1 MNGDK
6 EQYIVGDVS
15 DIHDIQVLDEI
26 REAFGDGFGNEE
38 LEVITK
44 HIDGKIVELQG
55 DLEGGFSSRQ
65 CVIH

>member
-1 MNGDK
+1 MNGDR

-44 HIDGKIVELQG
+44 DIDGKIVELQG

>member
-1 MNGDK
+1 MNGDR

-15 DIHDIQVLDEI
+15 DIHDIQVLYEI
-26 REAFGDGFGNEE
+26 REAFGDGFGNEK
-38 LEVITK
+38 LEVIIK
-44 HIDGKIVELQG
+44 DIDGKVVELQG

>member
-1 MNGDK
+1 MNGDR

-15 DIHDIQVLDEI
+15 DIHDIQILDEI
-26 REAFGDGFGNEE
+26 REAFGDGFGNEK
-38 LEVITK
+38 LEVIIK
-44 HIDGKIVELQG
+44 DIDGKIVELQG

>member
-1 MNGDK
+1 MNGDR

-15 DIHDIQVLDEI
+15 DIHDIQVLYEI
-26 REAFGDGFGNEE
+26 REAFGDGFGNEK
-38 LEVITK
+38 LEVIIK
-44 HIDGKIVELQG
+44 DIDGKIVELQG

>member
-1 MNGDK
+1 MNGDR

-26 REAFGDGFGNEE
+26 REAFGDGFGNEK
-38 LEVITK
+38 LEVIIK
-44 HIDGKIVELQG
+44 DIDGKIVELQG

>member
-1 MNGDK
+1 MNGDR

-15 DIHDIQVLDEI
+15 DIHDIQVLYEI
-26 REAFGDGFGNEE
+26 REAFGDGFGNEK
-38 LEVITK
+38 LEVIIK
-44 HIDGKIVELQG
+44 DIDGKVIELQG

>member
-1 MNGDK
+1 MNGDR

-26 REAFGDGFGNEE
+26 REAFGDGFGNEK
-38 LEVITK
+38 LEVIIK
-44 HIDGKIVELQG
+44 DIDGKVIELQG

>member
-1 MNGDK
+1 MNGDR

-15 DIHDIQVLDEI
+15 DIHDIQVLYEI

-38 LEVITK
+38 LEVIIK
-44 HIDGKIVELQG
+44 DIDGKVVELQG

>member
-1 MNGDK
+1 MNGDR

-15 DIHDIQVLDEI
+15 DIHDIQILDEI
-26 REAFGDGFGNEE
+26 REAFSDGFGNEE
-38 LEVITK
+38 LEVIIK
-44 HIDGKIVELQG
+44 DIDGKIVELQG

>member
-1 MNGDK
+1 MNGDR

-15 DIHDIQVLDEI
+15 DIHDIQVLYEI
-26 REAFGDGFGNEE
+26 REAFGDGFGNKK
-38 LEVITK
+38 LEVIIK
-44 HIDGKIVELQG
+44 DIDGKVIELQG

>member
-1 MNGDK
+1 MNGDR

-38 LEVITK
+38 LEVIIK
-44 HIDGKIVELQG
+44 DIDGKIVELQG

>member
-1 MNGDK
+1 MNGDR

-15 DIHDIQVLDEI
+15 DIHDIQVLYEI

-44 HIDGKIVELQG
+44 DIDGKVIELQG

>member
-1 MNGDK
+1 MNGDR

-15 DIHDIQVLDEI
+15 DIHDIQILDEI

-38 LEVITK
+38 LEVIIK
-44 HIDGKIVELQG
+44 DIDGKIVELQG

>member
-1 MNGDK
+1 MNGDR

-15 DIHDIQVLDEI
+15 DIHDIQVLYEI

-38 LEVITK
+38 LEVIIK
-44 HIDGKIVELQG
+44 DIDGKIVELQG

>member
-1 MNGDK
+1 MNGDR

-15 DIHDIQVLDEI
+15 DIHDIQVLYEI

-44 HIDGKIVELQG
+44 DIDGKIVELQG

>member
-1 MNGDK
+1 MNGDR

-38 LEVITK
+38 LEVIIK
-44 HIDGKIVELQG
+44 DIDGKVIELQG